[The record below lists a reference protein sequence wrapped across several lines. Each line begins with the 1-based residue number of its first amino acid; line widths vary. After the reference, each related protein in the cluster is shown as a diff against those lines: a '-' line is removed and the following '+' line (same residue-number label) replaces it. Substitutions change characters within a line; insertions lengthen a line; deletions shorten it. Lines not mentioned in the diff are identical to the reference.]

1 MNVLAID
8 TATPAT
14 VAGLAWDDGRLAEAR
29 DDLLDGVR
37 PRHAQRVLPLAA
49 GLLAAAALDWS
60 ELDAIAVGV
69 GPGGYTG
76 LRLGLATARGLAR
89 AYGAKLLGVGT
100 LRALAEPLADRPAA
114 AVLDAR
120 RGEAFFAV
128 YHGGRELSPP
138 AVCAP
143 HDVAELV
150 RRAAP
155 DALAVGDG
163 ALRFQ
168 ALLEAGGI
176 AVAPVDSVLHQV
188 SGAAICRLALGGRVT
203 AAVPDYLRM
212 ADAERA
218 QQARETR

>member
-1 MNVLAID
+1 VNVLAID

-14 VAGLAWDDGRLAEAR
+14 VAGLAWGEGQLAEAR
-29 DDLLDGVR
+29 DDLLDGAR
-37 PRHAQRVLPLAA
+37 PRHAQRILPLAA
-49 GLLAAAALDWS
+49 QLLERAPLDWS
-60 ELDAIAVGV
+60 ALEEIAVGV

-89 AYGAKLLGVGT
+89 AHGARLVGVGT
-100 LRALAEPLADRPAA
+100 LAALAEPVTGRPAA

-120 RGEAFFAV
+120 RGEAFVAV
-128 YHGGRELSPP
+128 YRDGEELAPP

-143 HDVAELV
+143 EELAERV
-150 RRAAP
+150 RLLAQ

-163 ALRFQ
+163 ALRFGS
-168 ALLEAGGI
+168 LLEAGGI
-176 AVAPVDSVLHQV
+176 AVAPADSALHLV

-203 AAVPDYLRM
+203 AAVPDYLRI

-218 QQARETR
+218 RQARETR

>member
-1 MNVLAID
+1 VNVLAID

-14 VAGLAWDDGRLAEAR
+14 VAGLAWGEGRLAEAR
-29 DDLLDGVR
+29 DDLLDGSR
-37 PRHAQRVLPLAA
+37 PRHAQRLLPLAA
-49 GLLAAAALDWS
+49 GLLAAASLDWA

-89 AYGAKLLGVGT
+89 AHRARLLGVGT
-100 LRALAEPLADRPAA
+100 LRALAEPVAGRAAA

-120 RGEAFFAV
+120 RGEAFVAV
-128 YHGGRELSPP
+128 HRDGEELAPP

-143 HDVAELV
+143 QDLADRV

-168 ALLEAGGI
+168 SLLEAGGI
-176 AVAPVDSVLHQV
+176 AVAPADSALHLV
-188 SGAAICRLALGGRVT
+188 SGAAVCRLALRGRVT
-203 AAVPDYLRM
+203 AAVPDYLRI

-218 QQARETR
+218 HRGA

>member
-1 MNVLAID
+1 VNVLAID

-14 VAGLAWDDGRLAEAR
+14 VAGLAWDAGRLAEAR
-29 DDLLDGVR
+29 DDLLDGAR
-37 PRHAQRVLPLAA
+37 PRHAQRILPLAA

-60 ELDAIAVGV
+60 ALDAIAVGV

-89 AYGAKLLGVGT
+89 AHGAQLFGVGT
-100 LRALAEPLADRPAA
+100 LRALAEPVPERAVA

-120 RGEAFFAV
+120 RGEAFLAI
-128 YHGGRELSPP
+128 YHGGDELEPP

-143 HDVAELV
+143 EEIADRV

-155 DALAVGDG
+155 EALAVGNG

-168 ALLEAGGI
+168 SLLEAGGI
-176 AVAPVDSVLHQV
+176 AVAPVDSALHRV
-188 SGAAICRLALGGRVT
+188 SGTAICRLALDGRVT
-203 AAVPDYLRM
+203 APAPDYLRI

-218 QQARETR
+218 LQARETR

>member
-1 MNVLAID
+1 VNVLAID

-14 VAGLAWDDGRLAEAR
+14 VAGLASGEGQFAEAR
-29 DDLLDGVR
+29 DDLLDGAR
-37 PRHAQRVLPLAA
+37 PRHAQRILPLAA
-49 GLLAAAALDWS
+49 ALLAAASLDWS
-60 ELDAIAVGV
+60 ALDAIAVGV

-89 AYGAKLLGVGT
+89 AHGAQLLGVGT
-100 LRALAEPLADRPAA
+100 LRALAEPVTERAAA

-120 RGEAFFAV
+120 RGEAFLAV
-128 YHGGRELSPP
+128 YRDGDELEPP

-143 HDVAELV
+143 DDVAGRV

-163 ALRFQ
+163 AIRFQ
-168 ALLEAGGI
+168 SFLEAGGI
-176 AVAPVDSVLHQV
+176 AVAPVDSALHLV
-188 SGAAICRLALGGRVT
+188 SGVAICRLALGGRVT
-203 AAVPDYLRM
+203 AAAPDYLRI

-218 QQARETR
+218 QQARDTR

>member
-8 TATPAT
+8 TATTAT
-14 VAGLAWDDGRLAEAR
+14 VAGLAWDAGRFAEAR
-29 DDLLDGVR
+29 DDVVDGAR
-37 PRHAQRVLPLAA
+37 PRHAQRILALAA
-49 GLLAAAALDWS
+49 ELVAAASLEWS
-60 ELDAIAVGV
+60 ALDAIAVGV

-89 AYGAKLLGVGT
+89 AHGAQLLGVGT
-100 LRALAEPLADRPAA
+100 LRALAEPVTERAAA

-120 RGEAFFAV
+120 RGEAFVAL
-128 YHGGRELSPP
+128 YRGAEELEPP

-143 HDVAELV
+143 EEIAARV
-150 RRAAP
+150 RRTAP

-168 ALLEAGGI
+168 SLLEAGGI
-176 AVAPVDSVLHQV
+176 AVAPADSALHQV

-203 AAVPDYLRM
+203 AAVPDYLRI

-218 QQARETR
+218 QQAREIR